1 MTTTD
6 RVFLIGPMGAGKST
20 IGRRLAERLGLAFVD
35 LDTAIE
41 TRTGVDIPRI
51 FDIEGEAGFRRRE
64 AELLDELTLDHD
76 IVLATGGGAV
86 LDAANRQHLA
96 QRGLVVYLRAN
107 VATQLA
113 RTRNSQRPLLQG
125 EDPEGRLR
133 AILLTRA
140 PLYESLADLAIDT
153 EDGMPDRIAERLAHR
168 IRKPGLPHEA

>member
-1 MTTTD
+1 MTTID

-64 AELLDELTLDHD
+64 AELLDELTLRHD
-76 IVLATGGGAV
+76 LVLATGGGAV
-86 LDAANRQHLA
+86 LDEANRQHLG
-96 QRGLVVYLRAN
+96 QRGLVVYLRAD

-133 AILLTRA
+133 SILESRA
-140 PLYESLADLAIDT
+140 PIYESLADIAIDT
-153 EDGMPDRIAERLAHR
+153 EDGMPDRSAERLAQQ
-168 IRKPGLPHEA
+168 ILNPGVIP

>member
-1 MTTTD
+1 MTTID

-20 IGRRLAERLGLAFVD
+20 IGRRLAERLGLDFVD

-41 TRTGVDIPRI
+41 ARTGVDIPRI

-64 AELLDELTLDHD
+64 AELLEELTAHHG

-86 LDAANRQHLA
+86 LDAANRQYLN
-96 QRGLVVYLRAN
+96 QRGLVIYLRAG

-125 EDPEGRLR
+125 EDPEARLR
-133 AILLTRA
+133 SILETRA
-140 PLYESLADLAIDT
+140 PLYESLADLGIDT
-153 EDGMPDRIAERLAHR
+153 EDGMPDRIAEQLANQLLN
-168 IRKPGLPHEA
+168 PGLSHDA